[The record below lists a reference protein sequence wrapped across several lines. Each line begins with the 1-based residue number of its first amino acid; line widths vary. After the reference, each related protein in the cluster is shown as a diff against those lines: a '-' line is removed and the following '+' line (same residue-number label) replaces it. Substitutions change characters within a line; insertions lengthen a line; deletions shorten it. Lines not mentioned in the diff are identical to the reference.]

1 VLIIVIQHN
10 QNKGT
15 EKIRA
20 DPNPPSLAQKHK
32 MLLSKGG
39 IIMLVPSIFGEN
51 LFDDWF
57 DVDFPQWPEFRD
69 LDRAERKLYGRH
81 ADRLMKTDV
90 HEHDDHYEVDIDLP
104 GFKKEEIKL
113 ELNNGYLTVGAS
125 KEHDQTN
132 NGKVIRKERY
142 SGSMSRSFYVGEG
155 IKEEDV
161 HAKFEHGVLHLELPK
176 EKTPEVPEKKL
187 IQIEG

>member
-1 VLIIVIQHN
+1 
-10 QNKGT
+10 
-15 EKIRA
+15 
-20 DPNPPSLAQKHK
+20 
-32 MLLSKGG
+32 
-39 IIMLVPSIFGEN
+39 MLVPSIFGEN

-57 DVDFPQWPEFRD
+57 DADFPQWPEFRD

-125 KEHDQTN
+125 KST
-132 NGKVIRKERY
+132 IRQIRVKQSAR
-142 SGSMSRSFYVGEG
+142 SGIPVR
-155 IKEEDV
+155 
-161 HAKFEHGVLHLELPK
+161 
-176 EKTPEVPEKKL
+176 
-187 IQIEG
+187 